1 VADHTEVKL
10 ALVVGAAACLAGV
23 LLYPALVSAL
33 ARRRAGQTVAVFAP
47 AMHRVKAGTP
57 TFGGV
62 LFCAIVVV
70 AWLVADRSRAGF
82 VAVFALAGG
91 ALLGALDDITNVRVL
106 GKLGLAGR
114 EKLAAQCA
122 IGILVG
128 VGLALAGFSKQFF
141 PGLGAPDLRAGVII
155 VAALAVV
162 ATSNAVNLTDGVD
175 GLAASCSVLVFI
187 GITVIA
193 GLAHDRSVVVISAA
207 LVGGLAAFLVF
218 NWFPARIFMGDTGS
232 LALGCVLVV
241 LTAELHL
248 LWWLPL
254 LGLVFVIETLSVI
267 VNVTAIRRYGRRV
280 LRASPL
286 HHHFEELGIREHR
299 LVALFAAVAAAATLI
314 TVLYAHFG
322 AGTAA

>member
-1 VADHTEVKL
+1 MKVML
-10 ALVVGAAACLAGV
+10 AVGACSFV
-23 LLYPALVSAL
+23 LGLFLYPALITVL

-62 LFCAIVVV
+62 LFCALAIA
-70 AWLVADRSRAGF
+70 AWLAVDRSREGF
-82 VAVFALAGG
+82 VAVFALLGG
-91 ALLGALDDITNVRVL
+91 ALLGAADDITNVRVL

-114 EKLAAQCA
+114 EKLAAQLA

-128 VGLALAGFSKQFF
+128 VGLAIAGFTRQFF
-141 PGLGAPDLRAGVII
+141 PGLGAPDLRAGII
-155 VAALAVV
+155 VLAALAVV
-162 ATSNAVNLTDGVD
+162 ATSNAVNLTDGLD
-175 GLAASCSVLVFI
+175 GLAASCSLMVFTGLAVI
-187 GITVIA
+187 GA
-193 GLAHDRSVVVISAA
+193 LAHDHAVVVVAA
-207 LVGGLAAFLVF
+207 SIAGGLAAFLVF

-254 LGLVFVIETLSVI
+254 LGLVFVVETLSVI
-267 VNVTAIRRYGRRV
+267 VNVTAIRRFRKRL

-286 HHHFEELGIREHR
+286 HHHFEELGVREQL
-299 LVALFAAVAAAATLI
+299 LVALFASAAAVATLI

-322 AGTAA
+322 AGKAS